1 MKDTVLALGDIL
13 NMLPDAIVIVDGTGH
28 IVFANTTV
36 HSLLGYTPDELVEQP
51 LEYLIPKGYRT
62 EHKSHFAKF
71 RDHGQPTTMGDR
83 PLVHG
88 LDKSGS
94 EIPISVSIAN
104 IDLNEELY
112 SIAIMHDSGDVQSEI
127 TNVTFQAE
135 TDALTGIGNRLRLSQ
150 ELQTALEKSCP
161 FSLLFLDLENF
172 KPFNDDYGHEV
183 GDKVLQIVAK
193 RLKAL
198 IRSGD
203 LAARLGGDEFV
214 LLLDGLDNTEI
225 LEQRAVAVADSVTRP
240 FHIGD
245 LSSVVGVNIGG
256 AIFPRD
262 GRSER
267 ELLKVADQNMY
278 QAKQTGMSYKISSGS
293 GHTE

>member
-1 MKDTVLALGDIL
+1 MKDTLLVLGDLL
-13 NMLPDAIVIVDGTGH
+13 NVLPDAIVAVDGTGR
-28 IVFANTTV
+28 IVFANAQV
-36 HSLLGYTPDELVEQP
+36 YGLLGYIPDELEGQP
-51 LEYLIPKGYRT
+51 LGYLIPKTYRT

-71 RDHGQPTTMGDR
+71 RDHGKPMPMGDR
-83 PLVHG
+83 PLLYALH
-88 LDKSGS
+88 KSGS
-94 EIPISVSIAN
+94 EMPVSISIAN
-104 IDLNEELY
+104 IDLDGELY
-112 SIAIMHDSGDVQSEI
+112 SFAVIRDCGDLNSEI

-150 ELQTALEKSCP
+150 ELQTAIEKSCP

-193 RLKAL
+193 RLQAL
-198 IRSGD
+198 IRSED

-214 LLLDGLDNTEI
+214 LFLDGIDDTEI
-225 LEQRAVAVADSVTRP
+225 LEQRALAVADSVIQP

-262 GRSER
+262 GGSER

-278 QAKQTGMSYKISSGS
+278 QAKQAGILYKISA
-293 GHTE
+293 